1 MAPDPFLGEELL
13 AGKEPVHQ
21 EVQEA
26 VHSVQEVHLFLGAMP
41 IISHKLADDR
51 LREEDDTQRHDATR
65 GNGVTKEA
73 NYSIVGLLEF
83 FSHRKLLH
91 LQEQLTHA

>member
-1 MAPDPFLGEELL
+1 MY
-13 AGKEPVHQ
+13 
-21 EVQEA
+21 
-26 VHSVQEVHLFLGAMP
+26 
-41 IISHKLADDR
+41 
-51 LREEDDTQRHDATR
+51 LREEEDDTQRHDATR

-83 FSHRKLLH
+83 FSHHKLLH